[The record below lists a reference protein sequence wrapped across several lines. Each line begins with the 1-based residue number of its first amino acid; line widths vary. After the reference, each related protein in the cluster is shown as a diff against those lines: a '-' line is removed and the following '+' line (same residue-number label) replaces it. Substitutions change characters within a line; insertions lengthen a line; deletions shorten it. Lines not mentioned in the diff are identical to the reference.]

1 MVRSTFP
8 QFLPKSL
15 QAARFHKQ
23 VVKVKSQQ
31 RAKKFS
37 DFLHLIGEEAVRF
50 PVKLIP
56 VVEENSSAPQ
66 AVLVLDSTLAEK
78 RKGELEKAVS
88 ADRPPETKREQHI
101 ALLDKA
107 SALTGAESFKDCIHA
122 ELARVKKS
130 RLPCSLLLIRIDGIE
145 NRSFIQKAAATL
157 KKEILVDHHLVHFDH
172 ATLALLLPGLNR
184 NRALR
189 QAGAIHQSLSAD
201 TAGRVTIGLAVCMAM
216 AVPAA
221 EEFMAMALN
230 ELQKAE
236 YEAGDIFYSF
246 HNQDDDSCQ
255 VTAEE
260 RTQLFSFLN
269 KGKKE

>member
-1 MVRSTFP
+1 M
-8 QFLPKSL
+8 LK
-15 QAARFHKQ
+15 ANN
-23 VVKVKSQQ
+23 QQ

-37 DFLHLIGEEAVRF
+37 DFLHLIEEEAVHF
-50 PVKLIP
+50 PVELMP
-56 VVEENSSAPQ
+56 VAEETSSVPQ
-66 AVLVLDSTLAEK
+66 AVLVLDSTLSAK
-78 RKGELEKAVS
+78 RKGDLEKAIG
-88 ADRPPETKREQHI
+88 AGRPPETKREQHI
-101 ALLDKA
+101 ALLNRA
-107 SALTGAESFKDCIHA
+107 GALSGAENFKDCVHA

-130 RLPCSLLLIRIDGIE
+130 RLPCSLLLIRIDGAGDKI
-145 NRSFIQKAAATL
+145 FLQKAAATL
-157 KKEILVDHHLVHFDH
+157 QKEIEGGHHLVHFDH

-201 TAGRVTIGLAVCMAM
+201 TAGRVTIGLAVCMAR

-236 YEAGDIFYSF
+236 YETGDIFYSF

-260 RTQLFSFLN
+260 RAQLFSFLTR
-269 KGKKE
+269 GKKE

>member
-1 MVRSTFP
+1 M
-8 QFLPKSL
+8 
-15 QAARFHKQ
+15 
-23 VVKVKSQQ
+23 VKVKSQQ

-37 DFLHLIGEEAVRF
+37 DFLHLIEEETVHF
-50 PVKLIP
+50 PVELIP
-56 VVEENSSAPQ
+56 LTEEPGSIPQ
-66 AVLVLDSTLAEK
+66 ALLVLDSTLSEK

-88 ADRPPETKREQHI
+88 AGRPPETKREQHI
-101 ALLDKA
+101 ALLDRA
-107 SALTGAESFKDCIHA
+107 SALTGAESFKDCVHA

-130 RLPCSLLLIRIDGIE
+130 RLPCFLLLIRIDGIE
-145 NRSFIQKAAATL
+145 DRSFLKKAAATL
-157 KKEILVDHHLVHFDH
+157 KREIECDHHLAHLDH
-172 ATLALLLPGLNR
+172 ATLALLLSGLNR

-201 TAGRVTIGLAVCMAM
+201 TAGRVTIGLAICMAR
-216 AVPAA
+216 AVPSA
-221 EEFMAMALN
+221 EEFMEMALN

-260 RTQLFSFLN
+260 RAQLFSFLN

>member
-1 MVRSTFP
+1 
-8 QFLPKSL
+8 
-15 QAARFHKQ
+15 

-31 RAKKFS
+31 RTKKIS
-37 DFLHLIGEEAVRF
+37 DFLHLIEEEAVRF
-50 PVKLIP
+50 PVELIT
-56 VVEENSSAPQ
+56 VAEETSSVPQ
-66 AVLVLDSTLAEK
+66 AFLVLDSTLSAK
-78 RKGELEKAVS
+78 RKGELEKAIG
-88 ADRPPETKREQHI
+88 AGCPPETKREQHI
-101 ALLDKA
+101 ALLDRA
-107 SALTGAESFKDCIHA
+107 SALTGAESFKDCVHA

-130 RLPCSLLLIRIDGIE
+130 RLPCSLLLIRIDEIE
-145 NRSFIQKAAATL
+145 DRSFLKKAFAATL
-157 KKEILVDHHLVHFDH
+157 KREIECNHHLAHLDH
-172 ATLALLLPGLNR
+172 TTLALLLPGMNR

-201 TAGRVTIGLAVCMAM
+201 TAGRVTIGLAVCMAR

-236 YEAGDIFYSF
+236 YETGDIFYSF

-260 RTQLFSFLN
+260 RAQLFSFLN
-269 KGKKE
+269 QGKKE